1 MYHLTMK
8 NKKTNIVAVASYRAG
23 CKLEYNGK
31 HFDYTHKKEIV
42 YSEILLCDNA
52 PKEFADRQTLW
63 ERVEESEEKTNGR
76 RAKEIEM
83 SLPNELPLDTC
94 KRIVREYAK
103 QLTEQGLIVDYS
115 IHWKENNHHI
125 HLLSTTRPMNENGD
139 FVAKSKKVY
148 MLDKNGE
155 RIPLI
160 DKTTGKQKV
169 DNRNRKQ
176 WKTRKEE
183 FSTLNQKEF
192 LKQLRTSWANECNKY
207 LEKEKQ
213 ISEKSHEQ
221 RIKDGELPQGIEP
234 LKYVSRYD
242 KEQEKKGIITQATQE
257 NIDIR
262 EHNKNI
268 FSILEQIKNIVNEK
282 VNDISDRLA
291 KIMERRKDNERTR
304 TNDGTDRATTNG
316 TGRERQND
324 STTQNGSQ
332 KLNWRDAV
340 NERANREDERERQR
354 VAREQEIERA
364 NRERE
369 RMERDKKERERKE
382 RERAKEER
390 PRTPSQSH
398 GYTR

>member
-1 MYHLTMK
+1 MYHLTIK

-31 HFDYTHKKEIV
+31 HFDYTHKKEVV

-63 ERVEESEEKTNGR
+63 ERVEESEERTNGR

-94 KRIVREYAK
+94 KKIVREYAK

-139 FVAKSKKVY
+139 FVAKSKKIY

-183 FSTLNQKEF
+183 YCTLNQKEF
-192 LKQLRTSWANECNKY
+192 LKQLRKSWANECNKY
-207 LEKEKQ
+207 LEKENQ
-213 ISEKSHEQ
+213 ITEKSHEQ
-221 RIKDGELPQGIEP
+221 RIKDGELPEGIEP

-257 NIDIR
+257 NIEIR

-268 FSILEQIKNIVNEK
+268 FAIFERIKNILNEK
-282 VNDISDRLA
+282 VNDIQDRLA
-291 KIMERRKDNERTR
+291 QLKQRRSENERQRVNDTTG
-304 TNDGTDRATTNG
+304 TNANG
-316 TGRERQND
+316 NGRERQND
-324 STTQNGSQ
+324 STTQNND
-332 KLNWRDAV
+332 KKPNWRDAV

-354 VAREQEIERA
+354 IAREQEIERR

-369 RMERDKKERERKE
+369 KMERDKKERERRE
-382 RERAKEER
+382 RERAREEST
-390 PRTPSQSH
+390 RTQSQSH

>member
-1 MYHLTMK
+1 M
-8 NKKTNIVAVASYRAG
+8 
-23 CKLEYNGK
+23 
-31 HFDYTHKKEIV
+31 
-42 YSEILLCDNA
+42 
-52 PKEFADRQTLW
+52 
-63 ERVEESEEKTNGR
+63 
-76 RAKEIEM
+76 
-83 SLPNELPLDTC
+83 
-94 KRIVREYAK
+94 
-103 QLTEQGLIVDYS
+103 
-115 IHWKENNHHI
+115 
-125 HLLSTTRPMNENGD
+125 TTRPKDKNGQW
-139 FVAKSKKVY
+139 SKYKEKKEY
-148 MLDKNGE
+148 ALDKNGE
-155 RIPLI
+155 RIPII
-160 DKTTGKQKV
+160 DESTGKQKV

-176 WKTRKEE
+176 WKRIKTISCEWDKREY
-183 FSTLNQKEF
+183 
-192 LKQLRTSWANECNKY
+192 LKGMRTNWANECNKY
-207 LEKEKQ
+207 LSKENQ

-268 FSILEQIKNIVNEK
+268 FAIFEQIKNIVNEK

-354 VAREQEIERA
+354 IAASELA
-364 NRERE
+364 KKRERE
-369 RMERDKKERERKE
+369 SHTRGHSLER
-382 RERAKEER
+382 
-390 PRTPSQSH
+390 
-398 GYTR
+398 

>member
-1 MYHLTMK
+1 MK

-31 HFDYTHKKEIV
+31 YFDYTHKKEVV

-83 SLPNELPLDTC
+83 SLPNKLPLDTC
-94 KRIVREYAK
+94 KKIVREYAK

-148 MLDKNGE
+148 MLDNNGE

-183 FSTLNQKEF
+183 YSTLNQKEF
-192 LKQLRTSWANECNKY
+192 LKQLRKSWANECNKY
-207 LEKEKQ
+207 LEKENQ
-213 ISEKSHEQ
+213 ITEKSHEQ
-221 RIKDGELPQGIEP
+221 RIKDGELPEGIEP

-282 VNDISDRLA
+282 VNDIQDRLA
-291 KIMERRKDNERTR
+291 KLKQRRSESERERV
-304 TNDGTDRATTNG
+304 NGNVGTTTNG
-316 TGRERQND
+316 QRELDKGKQQTQRKD
-324 STTQNGSQ
+324 TST
-332 KLNWRDAV
+332 NWRDAV

-354 VAREQEIERA
+354 IAREQEIERR

-369 RMERDKKERERKE
+369 KMERDKKERERKE
-382 RERAKEER
+382 RERAREEST
-390 PRTPSQSH
+390 RTQSESH

>member
-31 HFDYTHKKEIV
+31 HFDYTHKKEVV

-63 ERVEESEEKTNGR
+63 ERVEASEEKTNGR

-94 KRIVREYAK
+94 KKIVREYAK

-125 HLLSTTRPMNENGD
+125 HLLTTTRPIDKNGD

-183 FSTLNQKEF
+183 YSTLNQKDF
-192 LKQLRTSWANECNKY
+192 LIQLRKSWAIECNKF
-207 LEKEKQ
+207 LAKENQ
-213 ISEKSHEQ
+213 ITEKSHEQ
-221 RIKDGELPQGIEP
+221 RIKDGELPEGIEP

-282 VNDISDRLA
+282 VNDIQDRLA
-291 KIMERRKDNERTR
+291 KLKQRRSESERERV
-304 TNDGTDRATTNG
+304 NGNVGATTNG
-316 TGRERQND
+316 QRELDKREQQT
-324 STTQNGSQ
+324 S
-332 KLNWRDAV
+332 WRDAV
-340 NERANREDERERQR
+340 NERANRENERERQR
-354 VAREQEIERA
+354 IAREQEIERR

-369 RMERDKKERERKE
+369 KMERDKKERERRE
-382 RERAKEER
+382 RERAREEST
-390 PRTPSQSH
+390 RTQSQSH

>member
-1 MYHLTMK
+1 MAK
-8 NKKTNIVAVASYRAG
+8 AGYRAG
-23 CKLEYNGK
+23 CKLEYDNK
-31 HFDYTHKKEIV
+31 VFDYTHKKEVV
-42 YSEILLCDNA
+42 YSEIMLCENA
-52 PKEFADRQTLW
+52 PKEYKDRQTLW
-63 ERVEESEEKTNGR
+63 TSVEDREQPNNR
-76 RAKEIEM
+76 RAKDIEI
-83 SLPNELPLDTC
+83 SLPNELTLEQC
-94 KRIVREYAK
+94 KTILKDFIKTNITDKGA
-103 QLTEQGLIVDYS
+103 IADFS
-115 IHWKENNHHI
+115 IHWKENNHHCHI
-125 HLLSTTRPMNENGD
+125 LMTTRPIDKNGQW
-139 FVAKSKKVY
+139 SKYKEKKEY
-148 MLDKNGE
+148 ALDKNGE
-155 RIPLI
+155 RIPII
-160 DKTTGKQKV
+160 DESTGKQKV

-176 WKTRKEE
+176 WKRIKTISCEWDKREY
-183 FSTLNQKEF
+183 
-192 LKQLRTSWANECNKY
+192 LKGMRTNWANECNKY
-207 LEKEKQ
+207 LSKENQ

-268 FSILEQIKNIVNEK
+268 FAIFEQIKNIVNEK

-354 VAREQEIERA
+354 IAASELA
-364 NRERE
+364 KKRERE
-369 RMERDKKERERKE
+369 SHTRGHSLER
-382 RERAKEER
+382 
-390 PRTPSQSH
+390 
-398 GYTR
+398 

>member
-31 HFDYTHKKEIV
+31 HFDYTHKKEVV

-94 KRIVREYAK
+94 KSIVREYAK

-183 FSTLNQKEF
+183 YSTLNQKEF
-192 LKQLRTSWANECNKY
+192 LKQLRKSWANECNKY
-207 LEKEKQ
+207 LSKENQ

-268 FSILEQIKNIVNEK
+268 FAIFEQIKNIVNEK
-282 VNDISDRLA
+282 VNDISERLA
-291 KIMERRKDNERTR
+291 KLKERRKADERER
-304 TNDGTDRATTNG
+304 DDGLARATTNG
-316 TGRERQND
+316 TGRERQDD
-324 STTQNGSQ
+324 STTQNGNK

-340 NERANREDERERQR
+340 NERTNREDERERQR
-354 VAREQEIERA
+354 IATSELA
-364 NRERE
+364 KKRERE
-369 RMERDKKERERKE
+369 SHTRGYSLER
-382 RERAKEER
+382 
-390 PRTPSQSH
+390 
-398 GYTR
+398 

>member
-1 MYHLTMK
+1 MSMYHLNVK
-8 NKKTNIVAVASYRAG
+8 NVKSNIMAKAGYRAG
-23 CKLEYNGK
+23 CKLEYDNK
-31 HFDYTHKKEIV
+31 VFDYTHKKEVV
-42 YSEILLCDNA
+42 YSEIMLCENA
-52 PKEFADRQTLW
+52 PKEYKDRQTLW
-63 ERVEESEEKTNGR
+63 TSVEDREQPNNR
-76 RAKEIEM
+76 RAKDIEI
-83 SLPNELPLDTC
+83 SLPNELTLEQC
-94 KRIVREYAK
+94 KTILKDFIKTNITDKGA
-103 QLTEQGLIVDYS
+103 IADFS
-115 IHWKENNHHI
+115 IHWKENNHHCHI
-125 HLLSTTRPMNENGD
+125 LMTTRPIDKNGQW
-139 FVAKSKKVY
+139 SKYKEKKEY
-148 MLDKNGE
+148 ALDKNGE
-155 RIPLI
+155 RIPII
-160 DKTTGKQKV
+160 DESTGKQKV

-176 WKTRKEE
+176 WKRIKTISCEWDKREY
-183 FSTLNQKEF
+183 
-192 LKQLRTSWANECNKY
+192 LKGMRTNWANECNKY
-207 LEKEKQ
+207 LSKENQ

-268 FSILEQIKNIVNEK
+268 FAIFEQIKNIVNEK

-354 VAREQEIERA
+354 IAASELA
-364 NRERE
+364 KKRERE
-369 RMERDKKERERKE
+369 SHTRGHSLER
-382 RERAKEER
+382 
-390 PRTPSQSH
+390 
-398 GYTR
+398 

>member
-23 CKLEYNGK
+23 CELEYNGK
-31 HFDYTHKKEIV
+31 HFDYTHKKEVV

-63 ERVEESEEKTNGR
+63 EKVEYSEERTNGR

-94 KRIVREYAK
+94 KKIVREYAK

-125 HLLSTTRPMNENGD
+125 HLLTTTRPIDKNGD

-183 FSTLNQKEF
+183 YSTLNQKDF
-192 LKQLRTSWANECNKY
+192 LIQLRKSWAIECNKF
-207 LEKEKQ
+207 LAKENQ
-213 ISEKSHEQ
+213 ITEKSHEQ
-221 RIKDGELPQGIEP
+221 RIKDGELPEGIEP
-234 LKYVSRYD
+234 LRYVSRYD

-282 VNDISDRLA
+282 VNDIQDRLA
-291 KIMERRKDNERTR
+291 KLKQRRSESERERV
-304 TNDGTDRATTNG
+304 NGNVGATTNG
-316 TGRERQND
+316 QRELDKREQQT
-324 STTQNGSQ
+324 S
-332 KLNWRDAV
+332 WRDAV
-340 NERANREDERERQR
+340 NERANRENERERQR
-354 VAREQEIERA
+354 IAREQEIERR

-369 RMERDKKERERKE
+369 KMERDKKERERKE
-382 RERAKEER
+382 RERAREEST
-390 PRTPSQSH
+390 RTQSQSH

>member
-1 MYHLTMK
+1 MK

-31 HFDYTHKKEIV
+31 HFDYTHKKEVV

-52 PKEFADRQTLW
+52 PKEYSDRQTLW
-63 ERVEESEEKTNGR
+63 EKVEYSEERTNGR

-94 KRIVREYAK
+94 KSIVREYAK

-125 HLLSTTRPMNENGD
+125 HLLTTTRPIDKNGD

-183 FSTLNQKEF
+183 YSTLNQKDF
-192 LKQLRTSWANECNKY
+192 LIQLRKCWAIECNKF
-207 LEKEKQ
+207 LAKENQ
-213 ISEKSHEQ
+213 ITEKSHEQ

-262 EHNKNI
+262 ENNKNI

-282 VNDISDRLA
+282 VNDIQDRLA
-291 KIMERRKDNERTR
+291 KLKQRRSESERERV
-304 TNDGTDRATTNG
+304 NGNVGATTNRQ
-316 TGRERQND
+316 RELDKREQQT
-324 STTQNGSQ
+324 S
-332 KLNWRDAV
+332 WRDAV
-340 NERANREDERERQR
+340 NERANRENERERQR
-354 VAREQEIERA
+354 VAREQEIERR

-369 RMERDKKERERKE
+369 KMERDKKERERKE
-382 RERAKEER
+382 RERAREEST
-390 PRTPSQSH
+390 RTQSQSH

>member
-23 CKLEYNGK
+23 CKLDYNGK
-31 HFDYTHKKEIV
+31 HFDYTHKKEVV

-94 KRIVREYAK
+94 KSIVREYAK

-125 HLLSTTRPMNENGD
+125 HLLTTTRPIDKNGD

-183 FSTLNQKEF
+183 YSTLNQKDF
-192 LKQLRTSWANECNKY
+192 LIQLRKSWAIECNKF
-207 LEKEKQ
+207 LAKENQ
-213 ISEKSHEQ
+213 ITEKSHEQ
-221 RIKDGELPQGIEP
+221 RIKDGELLEGIEP

-268 FSILEQIKNIVNEK
+268 FAIFEQIKKIVNEK
-282 VNDISDRLA
+282 VNDIQDRLA
-291 KIMERRKDNERTR
+291 KLKERRSESERER
-304 TNDGTDRATTNG
+304 VNGNVGTTTNG
-316 TGRERQND
+316 QRELD
-324 STTQNGSQ
+324 SREQ
-332 KLNWRDAV
+332 KTSWRDAV
-340 NERANREDERERQR
+340 NERANRENERERQR
-354 VAREQEIERA
+354 VAESERTKK
-364 NRERE
+364 RER
-369 RMERDKKERERKE
+369 DS
-382 RERAKEER
+382 EER
-390 PRTPSQSH
+390 
-398 GYTR
+398 GYSFSR

>member
-31 HFDYTHKKEIV
+31 HFDYTHKKEVV

-94 KRIVREYAK
+94 KKIVREYAK

-183 FSTLNQKEF
+183 YSTLNQKEF
-192 LKQLRTSWANECNKY
+192 LKQLRKSWANECNKY
-207 LEKEKQ
+207 LEKENQ
-213 ISEKSHEQ
+213 ITEKSHEQ
-221 RIKDGELPQGIEP
+221 RIKDGELPEGIEP

-257 NIDIR
+257 NIEIR

-268 FSILEQIKNIVNEK
+268 FAIFERIKNILNEK
-282 VNDISDRLA
+282 VNDIQDRLA
-291 KIMERRKDNERTR
+291 QLKQRRSENERQRVNDTTG
-304 TNDGTDRATTNG
+304 TNANG

-324 STTQNGSQ
+324 STTQNND
-332 KLNWRDAV
+332 KKPNWRDAV

-354 VAREQEIERA
+354 IAREQEIERA
-364 NRERE
+364 KRENE
-369 RMERDKKERERKE
+369 RIERAK
-382 RERAKEER
+382 RERAKQEST
-390 PRTPSQSH
+390 RTQSQSH